1 MLLIFWFLTSC
12 SVGCRRST
20 ELSTILGYVF
30 LLILSLTAS
39 SESTFLDDFSWPAQI
54 KACNRVNFIVHL
66 IINSP
71 RGVIWGVSH
80 SFSSHFSSSSFPAF
94 VLCFG
99 FDDHVLWVLAF
110 LPPTCCIEQ
119 RVSLLR
125 PRATWPWG
133 VWGWAAWQ
141 TRLCVLQYTKLSL
154 WSWDLA
160 GERSGTELHDVKLLL
175 LLLSSSPS
183 SSSTLSLFKKKGLAI
198 LEHRHPLGL
207 NTGPRLKL
215 CLPYR
220 SVLC

>member
-66 IINSP
+66 IINNP

-110 LPPTCCIEQ
+110 LPPTRCIEQ

-160 GERSGTELHDVKLLL
+160 GECWVGAGQIELFSCPLRNIIIPHPRNGVKAAFLMET
-175 LLLSSSPS
+175 PK
-183 SSSTLSLFKKKGLAI
+183 TSL
-198 LEHRHPLGL
+198 E
-207 NTGPRLKL
+207 KL
-215 CLPYR
+215 
-220 SVLC
+220 